1 MRYRNRI
8 KLAPGL
14 NINLSKSGISTTVGP
29 RGASVNIGKSEAY
42 LNTGI
47 PGTGLYNRTK
57 ISSSQKNSLNNNSV
71 SNNKTQV
78 GVKLDLN
85 DNYEP
90 IVEIYDNSGKNI
102 TSQTLINKLKRTPEY
117 KENLKKIYEKYYGLI
132 IEQTTEFTE
141 LYKHTLKPITKQE
154 VQEKIEKLK
163 PKKYSKKKFEIINPS
178 KSSIEK
184 ELLKEAK
191 TKYNS
196 ILFWKNKKKRNQY
209 IQENLDQKL
218 KSSIE
223 TWEKQKL
230 TFENSEQTKEKD
242 INKNYIK
249 TYEQEKQNL
258 IDNLN
263 ATESFVLKNF
273 ETILNEIDIKPE
285 FFIDFEY
292 NEKSKT
298 FFIDLDLP
306 EIEHLP
312 IETASILKS
321 GKLSVKNK
329 SDKQLREEYAKCVTG
344 LGLLIAGISFMTS
357 AGIENIEISAYTQ
370 RTDKKD
376 GKTKDDYIY
385 SIQFDREN
393 FSNLNYN
400 KIDPILAFENFNH
413 TMDLSK
419 SFIFKTIEIKNNV
432 C

>member
-8 KLAPGL
+8 KLAPGI

-29 RGASVNIGKSEAY
+29 TGASVNIGKSGAY

-57 ISSSQKNSLNNNSV
+57 ISSSQKKSLNNNTV

-102 TSQTLINKLKRTPEY
+102 TSQTLINKIKRTPEY

-132 IEQTTEFTE
+132 IEKTTEFTE

-163 PKKYSKKKFEIINPS
+163 PQKYSKKKFEIVKPS

-191 TKYNS
+191 TQYNS
-196 ILFWKNKKKRNQY
+196 ILFWNNKKNRNQF
-209 IQENLDQKL
+209 IRENLDQKL
-218 KSSIE
+218 NSSIE
-223 TWEKQKL
+223 IWEKQKL
-230 TFENSEQTKEKD
+230 TFENSEETKEKD
-242 INKNYIK
+242 INKNYLK
-249 TYEQEKQNL
+249 TYEQEKQKL
-258 IDNLN
+258 IDSLTAMEN
-263 ATESFVLKNF
+263 FVLKNF
-273 ETILNEIDIKPE
+273 KTILDEIDLKPE

-292 NEKSKT
+292 NEKTKR

-312 IETASILKS
+312 TETASILKS

-344 LGLLIAGISFMTS
+344 LGLLVAGISFMTS

-370 RTDKKD
+370 RTDKKN

-385 SIQFDREN
+385 SIQFDREI

-419 SFIFKTIEIKNNV
+419 SFIFKTIEIKK
-432 C
+432 